1 MEIKF
6 NNVCK
11 TIGTKKILSNVS
23 FSIPPGSV
31 FALIGP
37 NGAGKT
43 TIGRILLNTYEV
55 SSGSVTVDGVNVS
68 DKKYAKLKD
77 QIGFVLDNLGLFNSL
92 NAWQNVEFFDR
103 VYHKN
108 DTSINRVNRIQKALA
123 SVDLLSRKDEKPTF
137 FSRGMKQRLAIAR
150 LITCDPKLVF
160 LDEPSKGLDV
170 EGKLAIR
177 QYIRQLKSK
186 GVTTFL
192 CSHDLSELEKIVTHI
207 AFINN
212 GEILFFGSY
221 NEAKKKFSENT
232 YELSVDNPVTSL
244 EQIKNCEF
252 VSFATVSS
260 DNNIIVTLKSSD
272 DSLYEWIKNK
282 DIHVYEYKRIN
293 DDLENIY
300 VKIFGLSSSINK
312 EDDV

>member
-1 MEIKF
+1 MEIEF

-11 TIGTKKILSNVS
+11 MIGAKKILNNVS
-23 FSIPPGSV
+23 FSIPSGSA

-55 SSGSVTVDGVNVS
+55 SSGSVTVDGINVS
-68 DKKYAKLKD
+68 NKKYAKLKD

-92 NAWQNVEFFDR
+92 SAWQNVEFFDR
-103 VYHKN
+103 VYYKN
-108 DTSINRVNRIQKALA
+108 DVLLNRVNRIQKALE
-123 SVDLLSRKDEKPTF
+123 SVDLLNRKGENPAF

-150 LITCDPKLVF
+150 LLTCDPKLVF

-170 EGKLAIR
+170 EGKLAVR
-177 QYIRQLKSK
+177 HYIGQLKSK

-212 GEILFFGSY
+212 GKILFFGTY
-221 NEAKKKFSENT
+221 EDAKKKFSENT
-232 YELSVDNPVTSL
+232 YELAVDTPDTFF

-252 VSFATVSS
+252 ISFATMSS
-260 DNNIIVTLKSSD
+260 DNKIIVTLKRPY
-272 DSLYEWIKNK
+272 DSIYEWIKNK

-293 DDLENIY
+293 DDLESIY
-300 VKIFGLSSSINK
+300 VKIFGLSSAANK
-312 EDDV
+312 EDDA

>member
-11 TIGTKKILSNVS
+11 TIGTKKILNNVS
-23 FSIPPGSV
+23 FSISPGSV

-150 LITCDPKLVF
+150 LLTCDPKLVF

-186 GVTTFL
+186 GITTFL

-244 EQIKNCEF
+244 KQIKNCEF

-300 VKIFGLSSSINK
+300 VKIFGLSSSTNK

>member
-1 MEIKF
+1 
-6 NNVCK
+6 
-11 TIGTKKILSNVS
+11 
-23 FSIPPGSV
+23 
-31 FALIGP
+31 
-37 NGAGKT
+37 
-43 TIGRILLNTYEV
+43 
-55 SSGSVTVDGVNVS
+55 
-68 DKKYAKLKD
+68 
-77 QIGFVLDNLGLFNSL
+77 
-92 NAWQNVEFFDR
+92 
-103 VYHKN
+103 
-108 DTSINRVNRIQKALA
+108 
-123 SVDLLSRKDEKPTF
+123 
-137 FSRGMKQRLAIAR
+137 MKQRLAIAR
-150 LITCDPKLVF
+150 LLTCDPKLVF

-186 GVTTFL
+186 GITTFL

>member
-1 MEIKF
+1 M
-6 NNVCK
+6 
-11 TIGTKKILSNVS
+11 
-23 FSIPPGSV
+23 
-31 FALIGP
+31 IGP

-123 SVDLLSRKDEKPTF
+123 SVDLLSRKDEKPAF

-150 LITCDPKLVF
+150 LLTCDPKLVF

-177 QYIRQLKSK
+177 HYIEQLKSE
-186 GVTTFL
+186 GITTFL

>member
-11 TIGTKKILSNVS
+11 TIGTKKILNNVS

-55 SSGSVTVDGVNVS
+55 SSGNVTVDGVNVS
-68 DKKYAKLKD
+68 DKKYAQLKN

-92 NAWQNVEFFDR
+92 SAWQNVEFFDR

-108 DTSINRVNRIQKALA
+108 DTPLNRINRIQKALA
-123 SVDLLSRKDEKPTF
+123 SVDLLNRKDEKPTF

-150 LITCDPKLVF
+150 LLTCKPKLVF

-177 QYIRQLKSK
+177 HYIEQLKSK
-186 GVTTFL
+186 GVTTFI
-192 CSHDLSELEKIVTHI
+192 CSHDLGELEKVVTHI

-212 GEILFFGSY
+212 GEILFFGTY
-221 NEAKKKFSENT
+221 NDAKKKFSENT
-232 YELSVDNPVTSL
+232 YELTVGSPEFFF
-244 EQIKNCEF
+244 EQIKNCDL
-252 VSFATVSS
+252 VSFATMTS
-260 DNNIIVTLKSSD
+260 DNKIIVTLKHPN
-272 DSLYEWIKNK
+272 DSLYEWIKSN
-282 DIHVYEYKRIN
+282 DIHLYEYKRIN

-300 VKIFGLSSSINK
+300 VKIFGLSSVNK
-312 EDDV
+312 EDEV

>member
-150 LITCDPKLVF
+150 LLTCDPKLVF

-186 GVTTFL
+186 GITTFL

>member
-11 TIGTKKILSNVS
+11 VIGTKKILNNVS
-23 FSIPPGSV
+23 FSIPSGSV

-55 SSGSVTVDGVNVS
+55 SSGSVTVDGINVS
-68 DKKYAKLKD
+68 DKKYAKLKNH
-77 QIGFVLDNLGLFNSL
+77 IGFVLDNLGLFNSL

-103 VYHKN
+103 VYHEN
-108 DTSINRVNRIQKALA
+108 DTSLNRVTRIQKALS
-123 SVDLLSRKDEKPTF
+123 SVNLLNRKDERPTF

-150 LITCDPKLVF
+150 LLTCNPKLVF
-160 LDEPSKGLDV
+160 LDEPNKGLDI

-177 QYIRQLKSK
+177 HYIQQLKNE

-212 GEILFFGSY
+212 GNILFFGTYSD
-221 NEAKKKFSENT
+221 AKKKFSDNT
-232 YELSVDNPVTSL
+232 YELTVEAPEAL
-244 EQIKNCEF
+244 CKQIKNCEF
-252 VSFATVSS
+252 VSFANISS
-260 DNNIIVTLKSSD
+260 DNKIIVTLKHAD
-272 DSLYEWIKNK
+272 NRLYEWLKSKN
-282 DIHVYEYKRIN
+282 INVYE
-293 DDLENIY
+293 
-300 VKIFGLSSSINK
+300 
-312 EDDV
+312 

>member
-150 LITCDPKLVF
+150 LLTCDPNLVF